1 MERSRRN
8 RTQDKRSEALAK
20 LKRGGGIHDYEVD
33 DVQNVY
39 EEVDEGTYQVISFFS
54 EN

>member
-33 DVQNVY
+33 EVQNVY
-39 EEVDEGTYQVISFFS
+39 EEVDEGTYQVFF
-54 EN
+54 